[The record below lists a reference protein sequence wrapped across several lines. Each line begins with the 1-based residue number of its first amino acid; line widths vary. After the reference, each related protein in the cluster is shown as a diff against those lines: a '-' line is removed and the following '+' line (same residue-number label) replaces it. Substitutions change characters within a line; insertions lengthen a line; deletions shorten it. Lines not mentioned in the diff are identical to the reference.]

1 MSKKVIGVTFILF
14 ASLFSNAQDQNVNKN
29 KPASIAIKASILN
42 FKKTPLT
49 EGLTVS
55 TPAVGVQFFKGIAP
69 KFDAVVNLDISSLKY
84 PYYVSSKQPKATTNA
99 MYAAIDTRVHIKL
112 ATDDKSIVPYAIL
125 GLGLAKDA
133 TNFTGYAP
141 MGLGVQFK
149 AKQGSFLHIFGT
161 HNAEASK
168 LTKMHTNFGIS
179 YSFPLKLK
187 EKKAIA
193 LPIESVQADQDDD
206 GVSNDKDDCP
216 ERSGLLKY
224 KGCPVPD
231 EDGDGINDENDKC
244 PDAEGTVQYRGCPV
258 PDTDKDGVPD
268 DQDKCPTVAGLA
280 RYNGC
285 AIPDTDKDGI
295 NDELDQCPAIAGV
308 AGNNGC
314 EDLQPKLNSIAAA
327 LKFEIGQVNIN
338 AKSLQG
344 LDSLVQIMT
353 LYPKTSLVITGH
365 TDNTGTIK
373 INNRLSLLRAKKVQS
388 YLIKKGLAEN
398 RTTLIG
404 MADAQPI
411 ASNATKGGRT
421 QNRRADLTIKYE

>member
-29 KPASIAIKASILN
+29 KPASIALKASILN

-258 PDTDKDGVPD
+258 PDTDKDGIND
-268 DQDKCPTVAGLA
+268 AQDACPTLAGLS

-285 AIPDTDKDGI
+285 PIPDTDKDGI

-404 MADAQPI
+404 MADVLPI
-411 ASNATKGGRT
+411 ASNATKEGRT

>member
-14 ASLFSNAQDQNVNKN
+14 ASLFSNAQDQKVNKN
-29 KPASIAIKASILN
+29 KPASIALKASILN
-42 FKKTPLT
+42 FKKTPQT

-69 KFDAVVNLDISSLKY
+69 KFDAVVNLDFSSLKY

-99 MYAAIDTRVHIKL
+99 IYAAIDTRIHIKL

-149 AKQGSFLHIFGT
+149 AKQGSFLHVFGT

-258 PDTDKDGVPD
+258 SDTDKDGVPD
-268 DQDKCPTVAGLA
+268 DQDKCPTIAGLA

-295 NDELDQCPAIAGV
+295 NDELDQCPTIAGI

-373 INNRLSLLRAKKVQS
+373 INNPLSLLRAKKVQS
-388 YLIKKGLAEN
+388 YLVKKGLAEN

-411 ASNATKGGRT
+411 ASNATKEGRT

>member
-1 MSKKVIGVTFILF
+1 MSKKVIGVAFILF
-14 ASLFSNAQDQNVNKN
+14 ASLFSNAQDQKVNKN
-29 KPASIAIKASILN
+29 KPASIALKASILN
-42 FKKTPLT
+42 FKKTPQT

-69 KFDAVVNLDISSLKY
+69 KFDAVVNLDFSSLKY

-99 MYAAIDTRVHIKL
+99 IYAAIDTRIHIKL

-149 AKQGSFLHIFGT
+149 AKQGSYLHVFGT

-258 PDTDKDGVPD
+258 PDTDKDGIPD

-295 NDELDQCPAIAGV
+295 NDELDQCPAIAGI

-398 RTTLIG
+398 RTTLIV

-411 ASNATKGGRT
+411 ASNATKEGRT

>member
-14 ASLFSNAQDQNVNKN
+14 ASLLSNAQDQKVNKN
-29 KPASIAIKASILN
+29 KPASIALKASILN

-55 TPAVGVQFFKGIAP
+55 TPAVGVQFFKGVAP
-69 KFDAVVNLDISSLKY
+69 KLDAVVNIDFSSLKY
-84 PYYVSSKQPKATTNA
+84 PYYVSSKQPKATTNS
-99 MYAAIDTRVHIKL
+99 MYAAIDARVHIKL
-112 ATDDKSIVPYAIL
+112 ATDDKAMVPYAIL

-141 MGLGVQFK
+141 MGLGVQLK
-149 AKQGSFLHIFGT
+149 AKQGSFLHVFGT
-161 HNAEASK
+161 FNAEASK
-168 LTKMHTNFGIS
+168 LTKVHTNFGVS

-193 LPIESVQADQDDD
+193 LPIATVQVDQDDD

-216 ERSGLLKY
+216 DRSGLLKY

-244 PDAEGTVQYRGCPV
+244 PNAEGTVQYRGCPV

-268 DQDKCPTVAGLA
+268 DQDKCPTEAGLA

-295 NDELDQCPAIAGV
+295 NDEVDQCPTIAGV

-314 EDLQPKLNSIAAA
+314 EDLQPKLNNIAAG
-327 LKFEIGQVNIN
+327 LKFDIGQVNIA

-344 LDSLVQIMT
+344 LDALVEIMT
-353 LYPKTSLVITGH
+353 QYPSTSLVITGH
-365 TDNTGTIK
+365 TDNTGTSK
-373 INNRLSLLRAKKVQS
+373 INEPLSLSRAKKVQA
-388 YLIKKGLAEN
+388 YLVKKGLAEN
-398 RTTLIG
+398 RTSLIG
-404 MADAQPI
+404 MADTQPI
-411 ASNATKGGRT
+411 ASNATKEGKA
-421 QNRRADLTIKYE
+421 QNRRVDLTIK

>member
-1 MSKKVIGVTFILF
+1 
-14 ASLFSNAQDQNVNKN
+14 
-29 KPASIAIKASILN
+29 
-42 FKKTPLT
+42 
-49 EGLTVS
+49 
-55 TPAVGVQFFKGIAP
+55 
-69 KFDAVVNLDISSLKY
+69 
-84 PYYVSSKQPKATTNA
+84 
-99 MYAAIDTRVHIKL
+99 
-112 ATDDKSIVPYAIL
+112 
-125 GLGLAKDA
+125 
-133 TNFTGYAP
+133 

-149 AKQGSFLHIFGT
+149 AKQGSFLHVFGT

-268 DQDKCPTVAGLA
+268 DQDKCPTIAGLA

-295 NDELDQCPAIAGV
+295 NDELDQCPTIAGI

-373 INNRLSLLRAKKVQS
+373 INNPLSLLRAKKVQS
-388 YLIKKGLAEN
+388 YLVKKGLAEN

-411 ASNATKGGRT
+411 ASNATKEGRT

>member
-14 ASLFSNAQDQNVNKN
+14 ASLLSNAQDQKVNKN
-29 KPASIAIKASILN
+29 KPASIALKASILN
-42 FKKTPLT
+42 FKKTPQT

-69 KFDAVVNLDISSLKY
+69 KFDAVVNLDFSSLKY

-99 MYAAIDTRVHIKL
+99 IYAAIDTRIHIKL

-149 AKQGSFLHIFGT
+149 AKQGSFLHVFGT

-314 EDLQPKLNSIAAA
+314 EDLQPKINSIAAA

-411 ASNATKGGRT
+411 ASNATKEGRT

>member
-14 ASLFSNAQDQNVNKN
+14 ASLLSNAQDQKVNKN
-29 KPASIAIKASILN
+29 KPASIALKASILN
-42 FKKTPLT
+42 FKKTPQT

-69 KFDAVVNLDISSLKY
+69 KFDAVVNLDFSSLKY

-99 MYAAIDTRVHIKL
+99 IYAAIDTRIHIKL

-149 AKQGSFLHIFGT
+149 AKQGSFLHVFGT

-285 AIPDTDKDGI
+285 TIPDTDKDGI

-411 ASNATKGGRT
+411 ASNATKEGRT

>member
-1 MSKKVIGVTFILF
+1 MSKKVIGVTFIIF
-14 ASLFSNAQDQNVNKN
+14 ASLFSNAQDQKVNKN
-29 KPASIAIKASILN
+29 KPASIALKASILN

-69 KFDAVVNLDISSLKY
+69 KFDAVVNLDFSSLKY

-99 MYAAIDTRVHIKL
+99 IYAAIDTRIHIKL

-149 AKQGSFLHIFGT
+149 AKQGSFLHVFGT

-373 INNRLSLLRAKKVQS
+373 INDRLSLLRAKKVQA

-411 ASNATKGGRT
+411 ASNATKEGRT

>member
-14 ASLFSNAQDQNVNKN
+14 ASLFSNAQDQKVNKN
-29 KPASIAIKASILN
+29 KPASIALKASILN

-149 AKQGSFLHIFGT
+149 AKQGSFLHVFGT

-258 PDTDKDGVPD
+258 PDTDKDGIND
-268 DQDKCPTVAGLA
+268 AQDACPTVAGLS

-285 AIPDTDKDGI
+285 PIPDTDKDGI

-411 ASNATKGGRT
+411 ASNATKEGRT

>member
-14 ASLFSNAQDQNVNKN
+14 ASLFSNAQDQKVNKN
-29 KPASIAIKASILN
+29 KPASIALKASILN

-55 TPAVGVQFFKGIAP
+55 TPALGVQFFKGLAP
-69 KFDAVVNLDISSLKY
+69 KLDAVVNLDFSSLKY
-84 PYYVSSKQPKATTNA
+84 PYYVSLKQPKATTNSI
-99 MYAAIDTRVHIKL
+99 YAAVDTRVHIKL

-125 GLGLAKDA
+125 GIGLAKDA

-149 AKQGSFLHIFGT
+149 AKQGSFLNLFST

-168 LTKMHTNFGIS
+168 LTKMHMNYGIS

-193 LPIESVQADQDDD
+193 LPEAPVQADQDDD
-206 GVSNDKDDCP
+206 GVANDKDDCP

-231 EDGDGINDENDKC
+231 EDGDGINDENDQC
-244 PDAEGTVQYRGCPV
+244 PNAEGTVKYRGCPV
-258 PDTDKDGVPD
+258 PDTDKDGIPD
-268 DQDKCPTVAGLA
+268 EQDKCPTIAGLA

-285 AIPDTDKDGI
+285 GIPDSDKDGV
-295 NDELDQCPAIAGV
+295 NDEVDQCPNVPGI

-314 EDLQPKLNSIAAA
+314 EDLQPKLNTIAAA
-327 LKFEIGQVNIN
+327 LKFETGKVNI
-338 AKSLQG
+338 APKSLPG
-344 LDSLVQIMT
+344 LDALVQIMAQ
-353 LYPKTSLVITGH
+353 YPNTSLTIIGH
-365 TDNTGTIK
+365 TDNTGSRK
-373 INNRLSLLRAKKVQS
+373 INDRLSLSRAKKVQT
-388 YLIKKGLAEN
+388 YLVKKGLAIN
-398 RTTLIG
+398 RTTLVG
-404 MADAQPI
+404 LADTQPI
-411 ASNATKGGRT
+411 ASNATKVGRA

>member
-14 ASLFSNAQDQNVNKN
+14 ASLLSNAQDQKVNKN
-29 KPASIAIKASILN
+29 KPASIALKASILN

-55 TPAVGVQFFKGIAP
+55 TPAVGVQFFKGVAP
-69 KFDAVVNLDISSLKY
+69 KLDAVVNLDFSSLKY
-84 PYYVSSKQPKATTNA
+84 PYYVSSKQPKATTNS
-99 MYAAIDTRVHIKL
+99 MYAAIDARVHIKL
-112 ATDDKSIVPYAIL
+112 ATDDKAMVPYAIL

-141 MGLGVQFK
+141 MGLGVQLK
-149 AKQGSFLHIFGT
+149 AKQGSFLHVFGT
-161 HNAEASK
+161 FNAEASK
-168 LTKMHTNFGIS
+168 LTKVHTNFGVS

-193 LPIESVQADQDDD
+193 LPIAIVQVDQDDD

-216 ERSGLLKY
+216 DRSGLLKY

-244 PDAEGTVQYRGCPV
+244 PNAEGTVQYRGCPV

-268 DQDKCPTVAGLA
+268 DQDKCPTEAGLA

-295 NDELDQCPAIAGV
+295 NDEVDQCPTIAGV

-314 EDLQPKLNSIAAA
+314 EDLQPKLNNIAAG
-327 LKFEIGQVNIN
+327 LKFDIGQVNIA

-344 LDSLVQIMT
+344 LDALVEIMT
-353 LYPKTSLVITGH
+353 QYPSTSLVITGH
-365 TDNTGTIK
+365 TDNTGTSK
-373 INNRLSLLRAKKVQS
+373 INEPLSLSRAKKVQA
-388 YLIKKGLAEN
+388 YLVKKGLAEN
-398 RTTLIG
+398 RTSLIG
-404 MADAQPI
+404 MADTQPI
-411 ASNATKGGRT
+411 ASNATKEGKA
-421 QNRRADLTIKYE
+421 QNRRVDLTIK

>member
-14 ASLFSNAQDQNVNKN
+14 ASLLSNAQDQKVNKN
-29 KPASIAIKASILN
+29 KPASIALKASILN
-42 FKKTPLT
+42 FKKTPQT

-69 KFDAVVNLDISSLKY
+69 KFDAVVNLDFSSLKY

-99 MYAAIDTRVHIKL
+99 IYAAIDTRIHIKL

-258 PDTDKDGVPD
+258 PDTDKDGIPD

-295 NDELDQCPAIAGV
+295 NDELDQCPAIAGI

-411 ASNATKGGRT
+411 ASNATKEGRT

>member
-1 MSKKVIGVTFILF
+1 MSKKVIGVTFIIF
-14 ASLFSNAQDQNVNKN
+14 ASLFSNAQDQKVNKN
-29 KPASIAIKASILN
+29 KPASIALKASILN

-69 KFDAVVNLDISSLKY
+69 KFDAVVNLDFSSLKY

-99 MYAAIDTRVHIKL
+99 IYAAIDTRIHIKL

-149 AKQGSFLHIFGT
+149 AKQGSFLHVFGT

-373 INNRLSLLRAKKVQS
+373 INNPLSLLRAKKVQS
-388 YLIKKGLAEN
+388 YLVKKGLAEN

-411 ASNATKGGRT
+411 ASNATKEGRT

>member
-14 ASLFSNAQDQNVNKN
+14 ASLFSNAQDQKVNKN
-29 KPASIAIKASILN
+29 KPASIALKASILN

-258 PDTDKDGVPD
+258 PDTDKDGIND
-268 DQDKCPTVAGLA
+268 AQDACPTVAGLS

-285 AIPDTDKDGI
+285 PIPDTDKDGI

-404 MADAQPI
+404 MADALPI
-411 ASNATKGGRT
+411 ASNATKEGRT

>member
-14 ASLFSNAQDQNVNKN
+14 ASLLSNAQDQKVNKN
-29 KPASIAIKASILN
+29 KPASIALKASILN

-179 YSFPLKLK
+179 YSFPLNLK

-258 PDTDKDGVPD
+258 PDTDKDGIND
-268 DQDKCPTVAGLA
+268 AQDACPTVAGLS

-285 AIPDTDKDGI
+285 PIPDTDKDGI

-411 ASNATKGGRT
+411 ASNATKEGRA

>member
-1 MSKKVIGVTFILF
+1 MSKKVFGVSFILF
-14 ASLFSNAQDQNVNKN
+14 ASLLSNAQDQKVNKN
-29 KPASIAIKASILN
+29 KPASIALKASILN

-69 KFDAVVNLDISSLKY
+69 KFDAVVNLDFSSLKY

-99 MYAAIDTRVHIKL
+99 IYAAMDTRIHIKL

-149 AKQGSFLHIFGT
+149 AKQGSFLHVFGT

-295 NDELDQCPAIAGV
+295 NDELDQCPAIAGI

-411 ASNATKGGRT
+411 ASNATKEGRT

>member
-1 MSKKVIGVTFILF
+1 MSKKVIGVTFIIF
-14 ASLFSNAQDQNVNKN
+14 ASLFSNAQDQKVNKN
-29 KPASIAIKASILN
+29 KPASIALKASILN

-69 KFDAVVNLDISSLKY
+69 KFDAVVNLDFSSLKY

-99 MYAAIDTRVHIKL
+99 IYAAIDTRIHIKL

-149 AKQGSFLHIFGT
+149 AKQGSFLHVFGT

-411 ASNATKGGRT
+411 ASNATKEGRT

>member
-14 ASLFSNAQDQNVNKN
+14 ASLFSNAQDQKVNKN
-29 KPASIAIKASILN
+29 KPASIALKASILN
-42 FKKTPLT
+42 FKKTPQT

-69 KFDAVVNLDISSLKY
+69 KFDAVVNLDFSSLKY

-99 MYAAIDTRVHIKL
+99 IYAAIDTRIHIKL

-149 AKQGSFLHIFGT
+149 AKQGSYLHVFGT

-268 DQDKCPTVAGLA
+268 DQDKCPTIAGLA

-295 NDELDQCPAIAGV
+295 NDELDQCPTIAGI

-388 YLIKKGLAEN
+388 YLVKKGLAEN

-411 ASNATKGGRT
+411 ASNATKEGRT

>member
-1 MSKKVIGVTFILF
+1 MSKKVIGATIIIF
-14 ASLFSNAQDQNVNKN
+14 ASLFANAQDQKVNKN
-29 KPASIAIKASILN
+29 KPASIALKASILN
-42 FKKTPLT
+42 FKKTPQT

-55 TPAVGVQFFKGIAP
+55 TPSVGVQFFKGIAP
-69 KFDAVVNLDISSLKY
+69 KFDAVVNLDFSSLKY

-99 MYAAIDTRVHIKL
+99 IYAAIDTRIHIKL

-258 PDTDKDGVPD
+258 PDTDKDGIPD

-295 NDELDQCPAIAGV
+295 NDELDQCPAIAGI

-411 ASNATKGGRT
+411 ASNATKEGRT

>member
-1 MSKKVIGVTFILF
+1 MSKKVIGVTFIIF
-14 ASLFSNAQDQNVNKN
+14 ASLFSNAQDQKVNKN
-29 KPASIAIKASILN
+29 KPASIALKASILN

-69 KFDAVVNLDISSLKY
+69 KFDAVVNLDFSSLKY

-99 MYAAIDTRVHIKL
+99 IYAAIDTRIHIKL

-149 AKQGSFLHIFGT
+149 AKQGSFLHVFGT

-295 NDELDQCPAIAGV
+295 NDELDQCPAIAGI

-373 INNRLSLLRAKKVQS
+373 INNPLSLLRAKKVQS
-388 YLIKKGLAEN
+388 YLVKKGLAEN

-411 ASNATKGGRT
+411 ASNATKEGRT

>member
-14 ASLFSNAQDQNVNKN
+14 ASLFSNAQDQKVNKN
-29 KPASIAIKASILN
+29 KPASIALKASILN
-42 FKKTPLT
+42 FKKTPQT

-112 ATDDKSIVPYAIL
+112 TTDDKAIVPYAIL

-149 AKQGSFLHIFGT
+149 AKQGSFLHVFGT

-258 PDTDKDGVPD
+258 PDTDKDGIND
-268 DQDKCPTVAGLA
+268 AQDACPTVAGLA

-308 AGNNGC
+308 ASNNGC

-411 ASNATKGGRT
+411 ASNATKEGRT